1 MNSWLAQNRRGF
13 LIVFYLTKSHP
24 LTQQAGSR
32 IEEVGRKTVSVR
44 DASDRLR
51 SHYARSEAIQFLE
64 RNCCCS
70 TRSWEIVSVEIQL
83 VIRVVFFVV
92 PGVPATPPFPVKEK
106 GPIANDDH

>member
-1 MNSWLAQNRRGF
+1 M
-13 LIVFYLTKSHP
+13 
-24 LTQQAGSR
+24 
-32 IEEVGRKTVSVR
+32 GRKTVSVR

-92 PGVPATPPFPVKEK
+92 PGGACNTPVPVKEK
-106 GPIANDDH
+106 EPIANDDH